1 MKKIEF
7 LDGVRGL
14 AIILVIIFH
23 LIIMV
28 IPEELYT
35 PFWLNAGR
43 FLMHGVT
50 LFFVLSGFLI
60 GSLLL
65 TYRNS
70 KHYFKAFYIRRIARI
85 LPFYYLILGSYYI
98 IKYLII
104 PNYSGSEINSAIP
117 DWTYPFFIQSA
128 FIPSAGLGSGVLNVT
143 WSLCVEEQFYLFAPL
158 FIYLFNNSKVILIGI
173 AGIFATLFSR
183 MLIPGIDELGIL
195 ALITSRADAL
205 LMGIVI
211 AVIYRNTGLMMVL
224 KKNLILLYLFLG
236 VLAFGILLRFAGF
249 SLGVFS
255 FTWIAMFFAVLVLIP
270 LANDNAIVSKFFK
283 LNMLKVFGKY
293 SYGIYLYHMPVYY
306 LVHALNNKYGIDLS
320 SLTQVLL
327 FNVFSVGLIFVVSFI
342 SYEFYEKRFIN
353 MAKHVSYN

>member
-1 MKKIEF
+1 MQKIEF

-28 IPEELYT
+28 IPAEFYS

-50 LFFVLSGFLI
+50 LFFILSGFLI

-65 TYRNS
+65 AYRNA
-70 KHYFKAFYIRRIARI
+70 KNYFKAFYLRRIARI
-85 LPFYYLILGSYYI
+85 LPLYYLILGIYYI
-98 IKYLII
+98 TKYFLI
-104 PNYSGSEINSAIP
+104 PNYSGSELNSAIP

-128 FIPSAGLGSGVLNVT
+128 FIPSAGLGPGVLNVS

-158 FIYLFNNSKVILIGI
+158 FIYLLSNPKVIMIGVV
-173 AGIFATLFSR
+173 GIFATLFSR
-183 MLIPGIDELGIL
+183 MLIPGIDDLGIL

-205 LMGIVI
+205 LMGII
-211 AVIYRNTGLMMVL
+211 MAVIYRNEALMEIL
-224 KKNLILLYLFLG
+224 KKNLQILYLFLG
-236 VLAFGILLRFAGF
+236 VLGFGILLRFSGF

-283 LNMLKVFGKY
+283 LNFLKVFGKY

-306 LVHALNNKYGIDLS
+306 LIHALNNKYGIELP
-320 SLTQVLL
+320 SLTHVLL
-327 FNVFSVGLIFVVSFI
+327 FNVFSVGVIFLVSFI
-342 SYEFYEKRFIN
+342 SYEFFEKRFIN